1 MSSPHVFI
9 TGATGL
15 IGGAVLARAEQAWP
29 EARFTALVR
38 APDEESAR
46 HRLLGRLRRLTDAQS
61 AERIVSG
68 IDIICGDLKSLPNVP
83 DQRFRDMTHVLHL
96 AAETSFFAKE
106 SSWRMNFDGAMA
118 VADTATVMPG
128 LKRFLHVS
136 TATVC
141 GSNAPRMIH
150 EDAYP
155 SATATHIAPYTYTKA
170 CAETALRD
178 RYSDLPL
185 VIARPS
191 IVVGHT
197 KLGAAPSSSIL
208 WFVRAA
214 DAMNLVSS
222 DPEGGIDFI
231 PSDWTA
237 DALLHLLSRP
247 KLAHDLYHVSAGEGA
262 RTTWPVLRQA
272 FATWRGEPLRPLT
285 HLAAGDRQLLSDRF
299 KSTFGRGDA
308 RLTLMQRGCRKYFEF
323 CALDATFDNS
333 RLLAEGVAPPMSL
346 PDYLPACLEQPQGLG
361 ILDAFLDDMDMF
373 ETAPP
378 VTTPKRV
385 PVPA

>member
-1 MSSPHVFI
+1 MTSPHVLI

-15 IGGAVLARAEQAWP
+15 IGGAVLAQAAQAWP

-38 APDEESAR
+38 ARDDSEAR
-46 HRLLGRLRRLTDAQS
+46 FRLLTRLRRLTDLQTATEI
-61 AERIVSG
+61 AARTEIL
-68 IDIICGDLKSLPNVP
+68 CGDLKSLSRIP
-83 DQRFRDMTHVLHL
+83 DGRFRDMTHVLHL

-106 SSWRMNFDGAMA
+106 SSWRMNFEGTMA
-118 VADTATVMPG
+118 VAEAATAMPR
-128 LKRFLHVS
+128 LERFLHVS

-155 SATATHIAPYTYTKA
+155 DAAAIHIAPYTYTKA
-170 CAETALRD
+170 CAETALRE
-178 RYSDLPL
+178 RYFDLPV

-191 IVVGHT
+191 IVVGHSR
-197 KLGAAPSSSIL
+197 LGAAPSSSIL

-214 DAMNLVSS
+214 DAMHLVSS

-237 DALLHLLSRP
+237 DALLLLLTKP
-247 KLAHDLYHVSAGEGA
+247 KLAHDLYHVSAGTGA
-262 RTTWPVLRQA
+262 RTYWPALRQA
-272 FATWRGEPLRPLT
+272 FANWRGEPLQPLT
-285 HLAAGDRQLLSDRF
+285 HLPAGDRQLLSTRF
-299 KSTFGRGDA
+299 KATFGGGDA
-308 RLTLMQRGCRKYFEF
+308 RLTLMHRGCRKYFEF

-333 RLLAEGVAPPMSL
+333 RLLAEGMAPPPSL
-346 PDYLPACLEQPQGLG
+346 PEYLVPCLENPGGLG

-373 ETAPP
+373 ETPAP
-378 VTTPKRV
+378 V
-385 PVPA
+385 AA